1 VIHCFTRD
9 HWIVASTVHCK
20 DGKVNI
26 YNSVYCTVD
35 EETDK
40 VLANLFHS
48 TSVKVMQT
56 QKQVGGNDCGLFAIA
71 IATAIAFGAD
81 PTKLLF
87 DQAALQSHLV
97 QCFTAK
103 AMTC

>member
-1 VIHCFTRD
+1 MY
-9 HWIVASTVHCK
+9 S
-20 DGKVNI
+20 
-26 YNSVYCTVD
+26 TVD

-56 QKQVGGNDCGLFAIA
+56 QKQVGGNDCGPFAIA
-71 IATAIAFGAD
+71 IATSIAFGAD

-87 DQAALQSHLV
+87 DQAAMRSHLV
-97 QCFTAK
+97 QCFTDK
-103 AMTC
+103 VMTLFPVSC